1 MLEKTEGVVLNYLRY
16 RDTSIIVRI
25 YTRKYGL
32 QSYIINGIRSQKSK
46 KSIGLFQPFTI
57 LDLVIYHNQKRDLHR
72 LSEYKNHQPLKTVHY
87 DIRKS
92 TISLFLTEVLVKTLE
107 ENFEEENLQFTFLKN
122 AIIQFDALQKGH
134 ENFHIFFLINYA
146 NFLGFGIYNTEN
158 IDSQGDQQLTDY
170 LSIVKDETQYFQLK
184 SNHKIRRKA
193 LDMILDYYS
202 EHIDNFGKIK
212 SLEVLYQIF
221 EE

>member
-1 MLEKTEGVVLNYLRY
+1 MLEKTEGIVLNYLKY

-25 YTRKYGL
+25 YTQKFGL

-72 LSEYKNHQPLKTVHY
+72 LSEYKNHVPLKTLHY

-107 ENFEEENLQFTFLKN
+107 ENFEEENMQFSFIKK
-122 AIIQFDALQKGH
+122 AIIQFDSLQVGH
-134 ENFHIFFLINYA
+134 ENFHLFFLINYA
-146 NFLGFGIYNTEN
+146 NFLGFGIYDTEN
-158 IDSQGDQQLTDY
+158 IDSQGDKQLADY
-170 LSIVKDETQYFQLK
+170 LRLVKDESQYFQLK
-184 SNHKIRRKA
+184 SKQKIRRKA
-193 LDMILDYYS
+193 LDMILEYYA
-202 EHIDNFGKIK
+202 EHVDNFGKIK
-212 SLEVLYQIF
+212 SLQVLYQIF

>member
-1 MLEKTEGVVLNYLRY
+1 MIEKTEGIVLNYLKY

-25 YTRKYGL
+25 YTSKYGL
-32 QSYIINGIRSQKSK
+32 QSFIINGIRSQKSK

-57 LDLVIYHNQKRDLHR
+57 LDMVIYHNQKSDLHR
-72 LSEYKNHQPLKTVHY
+72 LSEYKNHVPLKSVHY
-87 DIRKS
+87 DIHKS
-92 TISLFLTEVLVKTLE
+92 TIALFLTEILVKTLE
-107 ENFEEENLQFTFLKN
+107 ENFENENMQFDFIKFAILQFDNLE
-122 AIIQFDALQKGH
+122 KGH

-146 NFLGFGIYNTEN
+146 NFLGFGIYDLDH
-158 IDSQGDQQLTDY
+158 IDNQGDLLLAQY
-170 LSIVKDETQYFQLK
+170 LKDASNKSMYYQIKTKQET
-184 SNHKIRRKA
+184 RRKA
-193 LDMILDYYS
+193 LELILNYYS

>member
-1 MLEKTEGVVLNYLRY
+1 MLEKTEGIVLNYLKY

-57 LDLVIYHNQKRDLHR
+57 LDLVIYHNPKRDINR
-72 LSEYKNHQPLKTVHY
+72 LSEYKNQFPLKTLHY

-92 TISLFLTEVLVKTLE
+92 TISLFLTEILVKTLE
-107 ENFEEENLQFTFLKN
+107 ENFEEENFQFTFIKN
-122 AIIQFDALQKGH
+122 SIIQFDSLKVGY
-134 ENFHIFFLINYA
+134 ENFHLFFLINYA

-158 IDSQGDQQLTDY
+158 IESHGDQQLTEY
-170 LSIVKDETQYFQLK
+170 LTIVKEEGKYFQLK

-193 LDMILDYYS
+193 LEMILNYYS

-212 SLEVLYQIF
+212 SIEVLYQIF
-221 EE
+221 DE

>member
-1 MLEKTEGVVLNYLRY
+1 MLEKTEGIVLNYLKY

-25 YTRKYGL
+25 YTQKFGL

-72 LSEYKNHQPLKTVHY
+72 LSEYKNHIPLKTVHY

-92 TISLFLTEVLVKTLE
+92 TISLFLTEILVKTLN
-107 ENFEEENLQFTFLKN
+107 ENFEEENSQFNFLKN
-122 AIIQFDALQKGH
+122 AIIQFDILEAGH

-146 NFLGFGIYNTEN
+146 NFLGFGIYDVDN
-158 IDSQGDQQLTDY
+158 IDSQGDKQLADY
-170 LSIVKDETQYFQLK
+170 LALAKNESQYFQLK
-184 SNHKIRRKA
+184 SNQDIRRKA
-193 LDMILDYYS
+193 VDMILDYYS
-202 EHIDNFGKIK
+202 EHVDNFGKIK
-212 SLEVLYQIF
+212 SLKVLYQIF